1 MRCGT
6 SGAWNRRLVCA
17 GFAGI
22 LALGSLPVVA
32 EEQPAKDGVY
42 SAEQATRGE
51 SLYDQQCKECHGG
64 DLRGFEYG
72 PALAGSEFL
81 RVWGK
86 KSLADLME
94 KIQTEMPGN
103 APGSLDRS
111 QVADVMAYMLRVGKF
126 PAGSGALGTDA
137 AALKAIT
144 IGK

>member
-22 LALGSLPVVA
+22 LALGSLLAVA
-32 EEQPAKDGVY
+32 EAQTARGGVY
-42 SAEQATRGE
+42 SAEQAMRGE

-94 KIQTEMPGN
+94 KIQTEMPAN
-103 APGSLDRS
+103 SPGSLDRS
-111 QVADVMAYMLRVGKF
+111 QVADLMAYMLRVGKF